1 MRAPRTAEAYAPAA
15 ISNFFSLD
23 HRRLSAVTADSD
35 LHDVGATGGGY
46 MLSSGV
52 RTRATLGRPFD
63 GGEGVGDVVVN
74 GDRNYEADTTRT
86 AVSLL
91 LRSVST
97 HGLCVDIDQDVQ
109 VPVGCGFGASAA
121 SALSAVNATAALL
134 GLRMSRAA
142 IAYYAHAADI
152 LCRTGLGTVSV
163 IYRYGGAGVIVRP
176 GAPGVAEV
184 KKVRVSGK
192 FRVVTASLAP
202 YKKGPL
208 LSSPEMTKRIARLG
222 RRALELTRSDPDLG
236 GLVRAGEVF
245 SEGLGLESND
255 VKRLIHLAKSAGAI
269 GASQNMVGHAI
280 HAIVKE
286 RDVERV
292 TSALGSDVSSPLLG
306 VYAFGDDPSAG
317 VLSDH
322 D

>member
-23 HRRLSAVTADSD
+23 RRRISAVTADSD

-46 MLSSGV
+46 ILSSGV
-52 RTRATLGRPFD
+52 KTRATLVQAGE
-63 GGEGVGDVVVN
+63 GEEGVGHVVVN
-74 GDRNYEADTTRT
+74 GDRNYEANTTRT

-91 LRSVST
+91 LRSVSIP
-97 HGLCVDIDQDVQ
+97 GLRVDIDQDVQ

-142 IAYYAHAADI
+142 VAYSAHAADI

-163 IYRYGGAGVIVRP
+163 IYRYRGADVIVRP

-184 KKVRVSGK
+184 KRVRVGGK

-222 RRALELTRSDPDLG
+222 RRALELTRLAPDLR

-255 VKRLIHLAKSAGAI
+255 VKRLIQAAKSAGAI

-292 TSALGSDVSSPLLG
+292 ISALGSDGSSPLVG
-306 VYAFGDDPSAG
+306 VYALGDGPSAATI
-317 VLSDH
+317 SDH